1 MSDANTYFIL
11 SFSSLV
17 TLVNPIGLSPV
28 FLSLVEQFDD
38 KERRRVAVKGV
49 LTAFTLLIIFALIGR
64 LIFSFYGITIS
75 GFKIAG
81 GILFFRTGIHMIEA
95 RVSRARSTPK
105 EESEAETK
113 EDIAFTPIGMP
124 IIAGP
129 GSISSVM
136 ILSSEAAYWEQ
147 KMLLLLVITLVMGIT
162 YFVFKMADNL
172 TRRYGTTGLRI
183 TQRIMGLILMVIAVE
198 IIISGAEPIIR
209 SWIHPPL

>member
-1 MSDANTYFIL
+1 MSEAATFFIL

-38 KERRRVAVKGV
+38 KERRRVAIKGV
-49 LTAFTLLIIFALIGR
+49 LTAFTVLIVFALIGR

-95 RVSRARSTPK
+95 RISRARSTPK

-136 ILSSEAAYWEQ
+136 ILSSEAANWEQ

>member
-1 MSDANTYFIL
+1 MSDAATYFIL

-49 LTAFTLLIIFALIGR
+49 LTAFTVLIIFALIGR

-113 EDIAFTPIGMP
+113 EDIAYTPIGMP

-136 ILSSEAAYWEQ
+136 ILSSEAANWEQ
-147 KMLLLLVITLVMGIT
+147 KMLLLLVIALVMSIT
-162 YFVFKMADNL
+162 YFIFKMADNL
-172 TRRYGTTGLRI
+172 TQRYGTTGLRI

-209 SWIHPPL
+209 DWIHSPV

>member
-1 MSDANTYFIL
+1 MSDATTYFIL
-11 SFSSLV
+11 SFSSLI

>member
-1 MSDANTYFIL
+1 MSEAATFFIL

-38 KERRRVAVKGV
+38 NERRRVAIKGV
-49 LTAFTLLIIFALIGR
+49 LTAFTVLIVFALIGR

-95 RVSRARSTPK
+95 RISRARSTPK

-136 ILSSEAAYWEQ
+136 ILSSEAANWEQ